1 MLKKTALKELNLE
14 EAQIKLR
21 DQQEALSNLRFQH
34 SLQQLNDPL
43 VIRNAKREIAQLKTI
58 IREFQLGKRQ

>member
-1 MLKKTALKELNLE
+1 MLKKAALKELTLD

-21 DQQEALSNLRFQH
+21 DQQEALANLRFQH

-58 IREFQLGKRQ
+58 IHEFQMGKRQ

>member
-1 MLKKTALKELNLE
+1 MLKKAALKELTLE

-34 SLQQLNDPL
+34 SLQQLNNPL
-43 VIRNAKREIAQLKTI
+43 VIRNTKREIAQLKTI